1 MKFIFKV
8 SVLTLFLIVIF
19 YTLNEFREAYTDLIT
34 SISDHFENI
43 KGLVPNQHIID
54 ASKNFCIRLISL
66 MVTLILVLVLLAI
79 VLLLIGILM
88 IKC

>member
-1 MKFIFKV
+1 MKSIFKI
-8 SVLTLFLIVIF
+8 SVVILFLIVIF
-19 YTLNEFREAYTDLIT
+19 YTLNEFREAYIDLIT
-34 SISDHFENI
+34 SISDHFDSI

-79 VLLLIGILM
+79 VLTLVGILM
-88 IKC
+88 IKW